1 MNQPQAV
8 PIPPFLPTKMVLMK
22 GDGMFKKRRLCT
34 GDLIMEPGR
43 MGPDFLF
50 TPLRLPFGG
59 KKDSG
64 WILERDGDRWI
75 ERDGAFQ
82 YTKELVKTK

>member
-1 MNQPQAV
+1 
-8 PIPPFLPTKMVLMK
+8 MVH
-22 GDGMFKKRRLCT
+22 DN
-34 GDLIMEPGR
+34 
-43 MGPDFLF
+43 PDFHF

-64 WILERDGDRWI
+64 WILERQGDRWI

-82 YTKELVKTK
+82 YTKELVTAE

>member
-1 MNQPQAV
+1 MAFFGSPTERSREAFQAH
-8 PIPPFLPTKMVLMK
+8 FGMVY
-22 GDGMFKKRRLCT
+22 DN
-34 GDLIMEPGR
+34 
-43 MGPDFLF
+43 PDFLF

-64 WILERDGDRWI
+64 WILEREGDRWI

-82 YTKELVKTK
+82 YTKELVKIK

>member
-1 MNQPQAV
+1 
-8 PIPPFLPTKMVLMK
+8 MVY
-22 GDGMFKKRRLCT
+22 DN
-34 GDLIMEPGR
+34 
-43 MGPDFLF
+43 PDFLF

-64 WILERDGDRWI
+64 WILERKGDRWI

-82 YTKELVKTK
+82 YTKELVKGKESVASS